1 MFPFWTNSCYD
12 YKTNSPKINKERK
25 LKFLKWVRDD
35 LETRLSGV
43 DAAIS
48 TLERQIERLDREEV
62 N

>member
-12 YKTNSPKINKERK
+12 HKTFSTKASKERK

-48 TLERQIERLDREEV
+48 TLERQIERLDREEA